1 MYEKTYCRFGFI
13 KNASKWKRYRSQDKV
28 IVNHSYEKKVNVSL
42 RYLLHFFFIFSFLR
56 SLGKIVSLLFIR
68 LATFVVKH
76 VQIVIH
82 SHEYAITIYRVM

>member
-1 MYEKTYCRFGFI
+1 MYDKTYCRFGFI

-28 IVNHSYEKKVNVSL
+28 IVNHSYKKKGQCIFKMFITFFF
-42 RYLLHFFFIFSFLR
+42 LHFFR

-76 VQIVIH
+76 VQIVIYL
-82 SHEYAITIYRVM
+82 HEYSVTICRVT